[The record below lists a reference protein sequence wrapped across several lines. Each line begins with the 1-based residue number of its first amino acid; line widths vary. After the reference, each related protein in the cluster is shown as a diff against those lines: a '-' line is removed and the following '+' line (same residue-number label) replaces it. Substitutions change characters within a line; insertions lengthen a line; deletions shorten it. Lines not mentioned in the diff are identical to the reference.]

1 MHAFCW
7 DPSKASEQEKLNHY
21 ADCSGAVCQK
31 AVQIDGGGKCYN
43 TIPPNNFR
51 KKIHILHLFLHFVEA
66 ITAVARLC
74 SLSAEVAQ
82 LTCKASENVIRALGC
97 PNTNVDC
104 LICNSDGCNGDATIG
119 SGKRQ
124 CGNGAAQYKPIAL
137 LIALPVAIAKLISY

>member
-51 KKIHILHLFLHFVEA
+51 KKYTFFIYSFILL
-66 ITAVARLC
+66 
-74 SLSAEVAQ
+74 
-82 LTCKASENVIRALGC
+82 K
-97 PNTNVDC
+97 
-104 LICNSDGCNGDATIG
+104 
-119 SGKRQ
+119 
-124 CGNGAAQYKPIAL
+124 L
-137 LIALPVAIAKLISY
+137 LQRWHAYVL